1 MGFDFGNLMI
11 SFLLQLLFTVGVIVL
26 FGFLISL
33 CNRVFY
39 SNFGSWSRG
48 VCYVTG
54 FIGTPVHEC
63 SHALFCLI
71 FGHKIIEMKLFQI
84 DDGDGTLG
92 YVYHSY
98 NKKNVYHIIGNFFIG
113 IAPIIVITALL
124 FLLAIPLAPD
134 MLNGIFT
141 SIGTLDVSQGFL
153 NPLTVLGKVIVSIFK
168 GALSFKWWIFI
179 FIGTFLC
186 LHATL
191 SGADIKSTLGGGGIL
206 IGALFVV
213 DFILALIGK
222 NVISGFTNAIVSF
235 GISLS
240 SFLLLSLAVSL
251 VAMLFSFLARLI
263 FRR

>member
-1 MGFDFGNLMI
+1 MDFVNFLL

-33 CNRVFY
+33 CNKAFY
-39 SNFGSWSRG
+39 ANFGSWSRG

-54 FIGTPVHEC
+54 FIGTPIHEC

-71 FGHKIIEMKLFQI
+71 FGHRIEEMRLFQI
-84 DDGDGTLG
+84 DDEDGTLG
-92 YVYHSY
+92 YVWHSY

-113 IAPIIVITALL
+113 IAPILVITALL
-124 FLLAIPLAPD
+124 YLLAIPLAPQ
-134 MLNGIFT
+134 MLDGIFT

-153 NPLTVLGKVIVSIFK
+153 NPLTVLWKVIVSIFSNVT
-168 GALSFKWWIFI
+168 SFKWWIFV
-179 FIGTFLC
+179 FIGAFLC

-206 IGALFVV
+206 IGLLLVTNI
-213 DFILALIGK
+213 ILAFFGK
-222 NVISGFTNAIVSF
+222 SVISAFTNAIVSF
-235 GISLS
+235 GIYLS
-240 SFLLLSLAVSL
+240 SFLLLSLAISIIAVIFSL
-251 VAMLFSFLARLI
+251 LVRLI

>member
-1 MGFDFGNLMI
+1 MDFGNLLI

-33 CNRVFY
+33 CNKAFY

-63 SHALFCLI
+63 SHALFCII
-71 FGHKIIEMKLFQI
+71 FGHKIEEMKLFQI
-84 DDGDGTLG
+84 DDEDGTLG
-92 YVYHSY
+92 YVWHSY

-124 FLLAIPLAPD
+124 YLLAIPLAPE

-141 SIGTLDVSQGFL
+141 SIGTLDVTQGIL
-153 NPLTVLGKVIVSIFK
+153 NPLSVLWQVIASIFSSIT
-168 GALSFKWWIFI
+168 SFKWWIFV

-191 SGADIKSTLGGGGIL
+191 SGADIKSTLGGGAIL
-206 IGALFVV
+206 IGALLVV
-213 DFILALIGK
+213 DIILALIGK
-222 NVISGFTNAIVSF
+222 NVISAFTNAIVSF
-235 GISLS
+235 GIYLS
-240 SFLLLSLAVSL
+240 SFLLLSLAISL
-251 VAMLFSFLARLI
+251 IAVLFSLIVRVI

>member
-1 MGFDFGNLMI
+1 MDFVNFLL
-11 SFLLQLLFTVGVIVL
+11 SFLLQLLFTVGVIVI

-33 CNRVFY
+33 CNRIFY

-71 FGHKIIEMKLFQI
+71 FGHRIEEMKLFQI

-113 IAPIIVITALL
+113 IAPILVITALL
-124 FLLAIPLAPD
+124 YLLAIPLAPE

-153 NPLTVLGKVIVSIFK
+153 NPLTVLWQVIVSIFSSVV
-168 GALSFKWWIFI
+168 SFKWWIFV

-191 SGADIKSTLGGGGIL
+191 SGADIKSTLGGGAIL
-206 IGALFVV
+206 IGALLVV
-213 DFILALIGK
+213 DFILALIGT
-222 NVISGFTNAIVSF
+222 NVLTAFTNAIVSF
-235 GISLS
+235 GICLS
-240 SFLLLSLAVSL
+240 SFLLLSLAISL
-251 VAMLFSFLARLI
+251 IAVLFSFLVKII